1 MSRIFSKI
9 IILVG
14 LVLSSC
20 KTLVPVQMQYA
31 QESISIPE
39 NVDSSVVNM
48 YLPYK
53 VKLDSAMH
61 ITLVEATA
69 EMTKQQPESAL
80 GNMMADVI
88 YESSTDYGVTT
99 DLAISNY
106 GGIRVA
112 SLPKGMLMVEDAY
125 KLMPFDNMVVIVKLE
140 GKILRQLFNHMA
152 SKGGWPISHATYLIH
167 GDVAED
173 ILINGFPLSDDKVY
187 TLATND
193 YIAGG
198 GDYCDMLKPLKNVPT
213 GILLRDAIIQY
224 WKNLGRSGNFL
235 HYSIE
240 GRVMYVQ

>member
-1 MSRIFSKI
+1 MPIQI
-9 IILVG
+9 
-14 LVLSSC
+14 
-20 KTLVPVQMQYA
+20 QYA
-31 QESISIPE
+31 QESITAQD
-39 NVDSSVVNM
+39 NVDSSLVNM

-53 VKLDSAMH
+53 VRLDSAMH
-61 ITLVEATA
+61 IALVQSNT

-80 GNMMADVI
+80 GNMMADII
-88 YESSTDYGVTT
+88 YASSTSYGETA

-112 SLPKGMLMVEDAY
+112 SLPKGILMVEDAY
-125 KLMPFDNMVVIVKLE
+125 KLMPFDNMVVIMKLE

-167 GDVAED
+167 DDIAEN
-173 ILINGFPLSDDKVY
+173 ILINGLPLSDDKVY

-198 GDYCDMLKPLKNVPT
+198 GDYCDMLKPLKNVQT

-224 WKNLGRSGNFL
+224 WKNLGQSGNYL
-235 HYSIE
+235 NYSIE